1 MTVTI
6 NINGKKVEILARRDP
21 HSFYTILNVDPEE
34 DDLLGD
40 PIRIGEEKAAGRV
53 VTGTIY
59 INGRATAGQMVY
71 VRTFPHTV
79 IGWKQLHDLGL
90 MPGDTQRDF
99 VVHVPPVLI
108 AGDTDPKRSPRG
120 HLTNHL
126 IADARRVIA
135 SWERKG
141 LIERSSSACNA
152 PISLT
157 SKPNGKVKI
166 EFYYADLNARSETEP
181 PHPGTH
187 RPRAIESV
195 TLGRFYSV
203 FRLFYAEWQIPLDT
217 HTKYKTAF
225 TFLGKQYVWNRLP
238 GDYKN
243 KNSRASAALE
253 KVLDQLPQN
262 MKKRLTYFIDTVL
275 ISADTAE
282 ECRTFTDKLWRHLE
296 ENSFQIRQALCWM
309 CEPTVQ
315 YLGREITQDGVRL
328 GKDFIRKVKN
338 MKSPRSA
345 KELTS
350 ILRCLNDAGQYTPGI
365 GIYSKALSEG
375 TKKNGQFQWDGECQG
390 AWVRLKGEVLVNR
403 SVVPGLGEEPCTVQ
417 IFVKDEAWMAQILNA
432 AKKPYRFAS
441 GVFPPLKKKNNL
453 AMRELKAMKE
463 VWNKHKR
470 VLESREVEWEVESPE
485 IPGYKDDHDSIPNG
499 RRLNLDVLKSQGC
512 KIKVVPPGGRT
523 PPIPW
528 PQNL

>member
-6 NINGKKVEILARRDP
+6 SINGKKVEIMARHDP
-21 HSFYTILNVDPEE
+21 HSFYTILNVDPE
-34 DDLLGD
+34 DDNLLGD

-90 MPGDTQRDF
+90 MPDDTQRDF

-141 LIERSSSACNA
+141 LIERSSSVCNA

-166 EFYYADLNARSETEP
+166 EFYYADLNARSETDP
-181 PHPGTH
+181 PHPGTD
-187 RPRAIESV
+187 RPRAIEAV

-203 FRLFYAEWQIPLDT
+203 FRLFYAECQVPLDT

-243 KNSRASAALE
+243 KNSRVSAALE

-296 ENSFQIRQALCWM
+296 ENSFQIRRAQCQM

-338 MKSPRSA
+338 MKSPRSP

-365 GIYSKALSEG
+365 GIYTKALSEE
-375 TKKNGQFQWDGECQG
+375 TKKNGQFHWDGECQG

-417 IFVKDEAWMAQILNA
+417 IFVKGEAWMAQILNG

-441 GVFPPLKKKNNL
+441 AVFPPLKKKSNV